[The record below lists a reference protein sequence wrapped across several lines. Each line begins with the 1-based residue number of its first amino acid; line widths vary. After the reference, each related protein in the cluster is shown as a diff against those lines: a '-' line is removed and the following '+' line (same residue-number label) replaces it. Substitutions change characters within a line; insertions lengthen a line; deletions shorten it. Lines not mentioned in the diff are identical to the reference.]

1 MIFRRMIIA
10 TVSVVLLVFAVLWYV
25 EPKTAVNSL
34 LYVSPVLLLMAFFL
48 KKALDHGTD
57 LTRQLEEGLRATLSS
72 LDLEYLYIN
81 KKLLYAIGTFEGYQI
96 CFKYG
101 MISENDWTN
110 VSGALSK
117 MAIMARFKIPGTENT
132 AFHCAVLP
140 PELSSA
146 TRSMYSWQNPEP
158 GFYVGRA
165 KSQNDEK
172 AMRQFERLSED
183 TKQALRALTSVF
195 GGSCGISTDWETV
208 TVGKDEA
215 LKLAGNDPLKL
226 TQLDFQV
233 KIPFMTG
240 ADELD
245 SFLKSASKTAA
256 LLSRDLGP
264 KGKRPKESSSV
275 N

>member
-1 MIFRRMIIA
+1 MTFRRMIIV

-25 EPKTAVNSL
+25 EPKTAINSL

-57 LTRQLEEGLRATLSS
+57 LTRKLEQGMRATLSH
-72 LDLEYLYIN
+72 LDMEYLYTD
-81 KKLLYAIGTFEGYQI
+81 KKLLYAIGTFDGCPI

-101 MISENDWTN
+101 MITENDWAN
-110 VSGALSK
+110 IPGVFSK
-117 MAIMARFKIPGTENT
+117 MAIMARFKIPGTENI

-140 PELSSA
+140 AERTA
-146 TRSMYSWQNPEP
+146 AIRSMYSWKNPEP

-172 AMRQFERLSED
+172 AMRQFERLGED
-183 TKQALRALTSVF
+183 TKEGLKALTSVF
-195 GGSCGISTDWETV
+195 GGSCAISTDWETLM
-208 TVGKDEA
+208 VGKGEA
-215 LKLAGNDPLKL
+215 LKLAGNDPAIL

-240 ADELD
+240 AEELD
-245 SFLKSASKTAA
+245 SFLKSAGKAVA
-256 LLSRDLGP
+256 LLSRDLGA
-264 KGKRPKESSSV
+264 KGKRQKEV
-275 N
+275 RP